1 VPGKKKPDAKEED
14 VDKEAEL
21 RLEETG
27 FSSTETPWRLCA

>member
-21 RLEETG
+21 RLEET
-27 FSSTETPWRLCA
+27 A